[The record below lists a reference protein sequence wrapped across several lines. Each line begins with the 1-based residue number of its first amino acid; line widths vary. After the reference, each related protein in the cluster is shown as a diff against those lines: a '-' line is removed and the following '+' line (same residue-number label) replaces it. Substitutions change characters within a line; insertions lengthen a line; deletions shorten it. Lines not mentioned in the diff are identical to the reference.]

1 VYRRRFACILPERLS
16 FAEARIAKMAK
27 ASINELIS
35 RRELIWNLVL
45 RSLRIRYKGSALG
58 FLWTL
63 LNPLMMMLIYWLF
76 ISILRFEV
84 PLSHLLTGVIFWQF
98 MAMCT
103 SDAVG
108 SVTGFPNLVKKTYF
122 PRMVLPLSMVIAN
135 FINFTLS
142 MVVLGVI
149 LTFMKF
155 LAGTPVDFSFLWMLP
170 FVLAIQFCLVLGIA
184 LVVSSAN
191 VFFRDIEHIVGVVL
205 QALFFLTPIIYPLSF
220 VRERISGFK
229 SAGLLLS
236 VYLLNPLASLVTL
249 FRKAFLG
256 RELVSGGGFLPPEPA
271 FYVSLGL
278 CAIILFVGIRVFQ
291 KLEPHFADH
300 I

>member
-1 VYRRRFACILPERLS
+1 MPKTTIR
-16 FAEARIAKMAK
+16 
-27 ASINELIS
+27 ELIA

-76 ISILRFEV
+76 ISILRFEI

-98 MAMCT
+98 VAMCT
-103 SDAVG
+103 SDAVR
-108 SVTGFPNLVKKTYF
+108 SVSGFPNLVKKAYF
-122 PRMVLPLSMVIAN
+122 PRIVLPLSMVIAN
-135 FINFTLS
+135 LINFALS
-142 MVVLGVI
+142 IVVLGVI
-149 LTFMKF
+149 LF
-155 LAGTPVDFSFLWMLP
+155 LLKLFAQAAVDFSFLWMLP

-184 LVVSSAN
+184 LLISSAN

-229 SAGLLLS
+229 SAGVLLS
-236 VYLLNPLASLVTL
+236 IYLLNPMASLVTL

-256 RELVSGGGFLPPEPA
+256 RELFPGGGFLPPELA

-278 CAIILFVGIRVFQ
+278 SLVMLFAGVRVFG
-291 KLEPHFADH
+291 KLEPYFADH
-300 I
+300 L

>member
-1 VYRRRFACILPERLS
+1 MAAISDL
-16 FAEARIAKMAK
+16 IA
-27 ASINELIS
+27 

-76 ISILRFEV
+76 ISILKFAI

-98 MAMCT
+98 IAMCT
-103 SDAVG
+103 SDAVK
-108 SVTGFPNLVKKTYF
+108 SVSGFPNLVKKTYF
-122 PRMVLPLSMVIAN
+122 PRIVLPLSMVIAN
-135 FINFTLS
+135 LINFAFSLA
-142 MVVLGVI
+142 VLGVI
-149 LTFMKF
+149 LF
-155 LAGTPVDFSFLWMLP
+155 LLKLFARAAVDFSFLWMLP
-170 FVLAIQFCLVLGIA
+170 FVLMIQFSLVLGIA
-184 LVVSSAN
+184 LLISSAN

-220 VRERISGFK
+220 VRDRL
-229 SAGLLLS
+229 AGLKLSGVLLS
-236 VYLLNPLASLVTL
+236 IYLLNPMASLVTA

-256 RELVSGGGFLPPEPA
+256 KELFSGGGFLPPEPA

-278 CAIILFVGIRVFQ
+278 SLLILFIGIRAFA
-291 KLEPHFADH
+291 KLEPYFADH
-300 I
+300 L

>member
-1 VYRRRFACILPERLS
+1 MGRNLSTVPAKRRAMPK
-16 FAEARIAKMAK
+16 ARIG
-27 ASINELIS
+27 ELIA

-76 ISILRFEV
+76 ISILRFEI

-98 MAMCT
+98 IAMCT
-103 SDAVG
+103 SDAVR
-108 SVTGFPNLVKKTYF
+108 SVSGFPNLVKKAYF
-122 PRMVLPLSMVIAN
+122 PRMVLPLSMVVAN
-135 FINFTLS
+135 LINFALS
-142 MVVLGVI
+142 IIVLGVI
-149 LTFMKF
+149 LF
-155 LAGTPVDFSFLWMLP
+155 LLKLFAEAAVDFSFLWMLP
-170 FVLAIQFCLVLGIA
+170 FVLVIQFCLVLGIA
-184 LVVSSAN
+184 LLISSAN

-229 SAGLLLS
+229 SAGVLLS
-236 VYLLNPLASLVTL
+236 IYLLNPMASLVTL

-256 RELVSGGGFLPPEPA
+256 RELFSGGGFLPPEPA

-278 CAIILFVGIRVFQ
+278 SLVMLFAGVRVFG
-291 KLEPHFADH
+291 KLEPYFADH
-300 I
+300 L

>member
-1 VYRRRFACILPERLS
+1 MPKT
-16 FAEARIAKMAK
+16 RIG
-27 ASINELIS
+27 ELIA

-76 ISILRFEV
+76 ISILRFEI

-98 MAMCT
+98 VAMCT
-103 SDAVG
+103 SDAVR
-108 SVTGFPNLVKKTYF
+108 SVSGFPNLVKKAYF
-122 PRMVLPLSMVIAN
+122 PRIVLPLSMVIAN
-135 FINFTLS
+135 LINFALS
-142 MVVLGVI
+142 IVVLGVI
-149 LTFMKF
+149 LF
-155 LAGTPVDFSFLWMLP
+155 LLKLFAQAAVDFSFLWMLP

-184 LVVSSAN
+184 LLISSAN

-229 SAGLLLS
+229 SGGLLLS
-236 VYLLNPLASLVTL
+236 IYLLNPMASLVTL

-256 RELVSGGGFLPPEPA
+256 RELFAGGGFLPPEPA
-271 FYVSLGL
+271 FYISLGL
-278 CAIILFVGIRVFQ
+278 SLVMLFAGVRVFG
-291 KLEPHFADH
+291 KLEPYFADH
-300 I
+300 L